1 MTKKEVEMYY
11 KQAMTFLG
19 QEEVERSLEFFNN
32 ALDIDD
38 QYAPAW
44 NNKGVALLSLKRYE
58 EALNCFEHVI
68 ELNPLD
74 NMVLYNKGY
83 CLLMLK
89 EYRLSVDTL
98 ELYLKRSKKKDFHKF
113 ALYLQAQ
120 GFYHLKNYE
129 NAEALLLE
137 ALKKD
142 KNFKEAHELLF
153 AVLKEKDSGKS

>member
-1 MTKKEVEMYY
+1 MTSKEAEMYY

-19 QEEVERSLEFFNN
+19 QEEFERSLEFFDN
-32 ALDIDD
+32 ALDMDD
-38 QYAPAW
+38 KYTPAW
-44 NNKGVALLSLKRYE
+44 NNKGIALLSLERYE
-58 EALNCFEHVI
+58 EALNCFENVI
-68 ELNPLD
+68 QMNPMD
-74 NMVLYNKGY
+74 TMVLYNKGY

-89 EYRLSVDTL
+89 EYQLSVDTL
-98 ELYLKRSKKKDFHKF
+98 ELYLKRSKKKDFFKF

-129 NAEALLLE
+129 NAEALLKE

-153 AVLKEKDSGKS
+153 SVLKEKDSQKS